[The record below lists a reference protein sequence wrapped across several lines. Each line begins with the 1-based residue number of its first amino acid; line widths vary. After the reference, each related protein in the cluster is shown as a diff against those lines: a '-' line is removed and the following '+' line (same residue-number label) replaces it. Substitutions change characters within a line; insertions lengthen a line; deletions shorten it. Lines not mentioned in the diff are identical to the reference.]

1 MAGRG
6 LDLPAFRYFDL
17 GMMATY
23 RTQPCGG
30 RNRIAQRGWLRRL
43 AAVVRGAYIFPDRF
57 QEPSLGG
64 DELDVELRD
73 LSARYAANHRDVGI
87 AYGQPLIDGPN
98 TAPVFPGQHSSGQV
112 SDRKHPTHVT
122 EMTSTTGSLKAY
134 TSRYVQR
141 RSIRF
146 TMQGCLTR

>member
-30 RNRIAQRGWLRRL
+30 RNRIAQRDWLRRL
-43 AAVVRGAYIFPDRF
+43 AAVVRSAYVFPDRF

-73 LSARYAANHRDVGI
+73 LSARYAA
-87 AYGQPLIDGPN
+87 Y
-98 TAPVFPGQHSSGQV
+98 QHSSVQV

-122 EMTSTTGSLKAY
+122 EMTS
-134 TSRYVQR
+134 
-141 RSIRF
+141 
-146 TMQGCLTR
+146 